1 MKSGINM
8 QISSSALKSVTV
20 QKKTQVPKK
29 RVTGTGQPACAL
41 YTRRCSKFGE
51 MSSGEGMGKRSEKG
65 KLLHEREWPLSHNY
79 SIMLTEG

>member
-8 QISSSALKSVTV
+8 QTSSSALKSVTV

-29 RVTGTGQPACAL
+29 SVTGTGQPVCAL

-51 MSSGEGMGKRSEKG
+51 MSSGDGMGKRGEKG
-65 KLLHEREWPLSHNY
+65 KLLNEREWPLSHDY
-79 SIMLTEG
+79 SIIIL